1 MKKYFIITGA
11 SKGIGR
17 AFAEKLLH
25 PDHVLFLISR
35 SEPEGIS
42 RQAMLRNC
50 RVHHVSF
57 DLSFIE
63 KIPALLSNLFDHIND
78 DCRSLHL
85 INNAGV
91 TEPVMP
97 IDQAE
102 TGAIEKNI
110 QVNYL
115 APVLLTSNFIR
126 LSENMKFKKQILNIT
141 SGASFIPHH
150 GMSMYCSTKAA
161 IDQFT
166 RCVGL
171 EQKVREFP
179 VDVHAISP
187 GFVDTQMP
195 NELLEK
201 TEEDFGSVKN
211 FNEAKKQGKFAGAD
225 EVAGKIL
232 DLWLNDKLKP
242 GEVSHLGDY

>member
-17 AFAEKLLH
+17 AFADKLLH

-35 SEPEGIS
+35 IDPEGIS
-42 RQAMLRNC
+42 RQAMLQNC
-50 RVHHVSF
+50 RIHNVSY
-57 DLSFIE
+57 DLSLVE

-78 DCRSLHL
+78 DCASLHL
-85 INNAGV
+85 INNAGI

-102 TGAIEKNI
+102 NGAIEKNM

-126 LSENMKFKKQILNIT
+126 LSANMKIKKQILNIT

-166 RCVGL
+166 RSVGL

-195 NELLEK
+195 NELLGK
-201 TEEDFGSVKN
+201 TDADFGSVKN
-211 FNEAKKQGKFAGAD
+211 FNEAKKEGKFAD
-225 EVAGKIL
+225 PREVAGKVL
-232 DLWLNDKLKP
+232 DLWLADKLKP